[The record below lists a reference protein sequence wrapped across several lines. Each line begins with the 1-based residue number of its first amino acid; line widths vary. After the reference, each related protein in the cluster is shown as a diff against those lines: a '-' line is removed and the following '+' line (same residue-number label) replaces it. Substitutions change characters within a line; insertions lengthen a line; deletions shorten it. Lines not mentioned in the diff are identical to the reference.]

1 MQKIGQEFGSA
12 GILVIMILGA
22 VIVGVITAYYF
33 GLKAG
38 GFAAGIAFGLFLLGI
53 VMPTKILWTYGTVGV
68 FLTGVLVIGPRLP
81 SHKEKKAD
89 FFRVG
94 RKGMRSALR
103 LYRRIRK

>member
-1 MQKIGQEFGSA
+1 
-12 GILVIMILGA
+12 MILGA

-38 GFAAGIAFGLFLLGI
+38 GFAAAVAFGLFFLGI
-53 VMPTKILWTYGTVGV
+53 VMPSKILWTYGVVGV
-68 FLTGVLVIGPRLP
+68 FVAGVLVVGPRLP
-81 SHKEKKAD
+81 SRKEKKAD

-94 RKGMRSALR
+94 RKGMRSVLR